1 MHKYIN
7 KDQSRRKIVTI
18 VVNDID
24 WLMPYDEILIKGKVN
39 EVNSIITEAIETI
52 AKFSK
57 ETLLAERKDDLHWG
71 QMQLYPFL

>member
-1 MHKYIN
+1 
-7 KDQSRRKIVTI
+7 
-18 VVNDID
+18 
-24 WLMPYDEILIKGKVN
+24 MPYEEILIKGRVN
-39 EVNSIITEAIETI
+39 EVKSIITEAIETI